1 MPIEQRHKGAV
12 LDGVKIGIAL
22 AALAVSVPAG
32 NRFKSLP
39 GGFDQPPLRVGR
51 KVDVGHDRTEL
62 GLRL

>member
-12 LDGVKIGIAL
+12 LDSVEIGIAL
-22 AALAVSVPAG
+22 ATLAVSVSAG
-32 NRFKSLP
+32 NRFKGLS
-39 GGFDQPPLRVGR
+39 GGFYQPPLRVGR